1 MKGPEF
7 ICKDR

>member
-7 ICKDR
+7 ICKNR